1 MKKEMLTI
9 FNHDRNIFKSKYIYP
24 VVSRRSM
31 GLSLGI
37 NLNTN
42 NACNWQCIYC
52 QVSDLIRGKPE
63 KIDLDLLK
71 NELDKWLDNI
81 VNGNFLN
88 ECASHKVD
96 FKDIAFSGNGEPTAT
111 PEFEPIV
118 KIVLEKIDK
127 FQLSNTI
134 KLRLITNGSYLNKEN
149 VQQGLEHMKSV
160 NHEVWFKIDNVNTK
174 EAQKI
179 NRINLSISSLKKNLK
194 NVLSISPTIVQTCLL
209 KINRELPSQNF
220 INEYIKFLEPYA
232 SQLKAI
238 HLYSMVRPSQQ
249 KTDLQI
255 EALDK
260 KELQI
265 IADKMNVLKTKI
277 ECY

>member
-1 MKKEMLTI
+1 MKKEILTI
-9 FNHDRNIFKSKYIYP
+9 FNHDRNIFNSKYIYP
-24 VVSRRSM
+24 VVSRRSI

-52 QVSDLIRGKPE
+52 QVSDLSRGKPE
-63 KIDLDLLK
+63 KIDLKLLE
-71 NELDKWLDNI
+71 NELDEWLEEI
-81 VNGNFLN
+81 VNGCFLN

-111 PEFEPIV
+111 PEFEAVV
-118 KIVLEKIDK
+118 KIVLEKINK
-127 FQLSNTI
+127 FQLSKTI
-134 KLRLITNGSYLNKEN
+134 KLRLITNGSYLNKKN
-149 VQQGLEHMKSV
+149 VQHGLEHMKSV
-160 NHEVWFKIDNVNTK
+160 DHEVWFKIDHVNPK
-174 EAQKI
+174 EALKV
-179 NRINLSISSLKKNLK
+179 NRINLSVASLMKNLR
-194 NVLSISPTIVQTCLL
+194 NSLSISPTIVQTCLL
-209 KINRELPSQNF
+209 KINKELPSNNF
-220 INEYIKFLEPYA
+220 VNEYIKFLEPYA

-255 EALDK
+255 ETLDK
-260 KELQI
+260 SELQI

>member
-1 MKKEMLTI
+1 MKKEILTI
-9 FNHDRNIFKSKYIYP
+9 FNHDRNIFNSKYIYP

-52 QVSDLIRGKPE
+52 QVSDLTRGKPE
-63 KIDLDLLK
+63 KIDLKLLE
-71 NELDKWLDNI
+71 NELDKWLEDI
-81 VNGNFLN
+81 VNGSFLN
-88 ECASHKVD
+88 ECASHIVD

-127 FQLSNTI
+127 FQLSKTI
-134 KLRLITNGSYLNKEN
+134 KLRLITNGSYLNKKN
-149 VQQGLEHMKSV
+149 IQHGLEHMKSV
-160 NHEVWFKIDNVNTK
+160 DHEVWFKIDHVNPK
-174 EAQKI
+174 EALKI
-179 NRINLSISSLKKNLK
+179 NRINLSIASLRKNLQSAI
-194 NVLSISPTIVQTCLL
+194 SISPTIVQTCLL
-209 KINRELPSQNF
+209 KINKKLPSDDF
-220 INEYIKFLEPYA
+220 VNEYIKFLDPYA

-255 EALDK
+255 DALDK
-260 KELQI
+260 SELQI

>member
-1 MKKEMLTI
+1 MKKEILTI
-9 FNHDRNIFKSKYIYP
+9 FNHDRNIFNSKYIYP

-52 QVSDLIRGKPE
+52 QVSDLTRGKPE
-63 KIDLDLLK
+63 KIDLKLLE
-71 NELDKWLDNI
+71 NELDKWLEDI
-81 VNGNFLN
+81 VNGSFLN
-88 ECASHKVD
+88 ECASHIVD

-127 FQLSNTI
+127 FQLSKTI
-134 KLRLITNGSYLNKEN
+134 KLRLITNGSYLNKTN
-149 VQQGLEHMKSV
+149 VQHGLGHMKAV
-160 NHEVWFKIDNVNTK
+160 DHEVWFKIDHVNPK
-174 EAQKI
+174 EALKI
-179 NRINLSISSLKKNLK
+179 NRVNLSIASLKKNLQSAI
-194 NVLSISPTIVQTCLL
+194 SISPTIVQTCLL
-209 KINRELPSQNF
+209 KINKKLPPDDF
-220 INEYIKFLEPYA
+220 VNEYIKFLDPYA

-255 EALDK
+255 DALDK
-260 KELQI
+260 SELQI

>member
-1 MKKEMLTI
+1 MKKEILTI
-9 FNHDRNIFKSKYIYP
+9 FNHDRNIFNSKYIYP

-52 QVSDLIRGKPE
+52 QVSDLTRGKPE
-63 KIDLDLLK
+63 KIDLKLLE
-71 NELDKWLDNI
+71 NELDKWLEDI
-81 VNGNFLN
+81 VNGSFLN
-88 ECASHKVD
+88 ECASHIVD

-127 FQLSNTI
+127 FQLSKTI

-160 NHEVWFKIDNVNTK
+160 NHEVWFKIDHVNPK
-174 EAQKI
+174 EALKI
-179 NRINLSISSLKKNLK
+179 NRVNLSIASLKKNLQSAI
-194 NVLSISPTIVQTCLL
+194 SISPTIVQTCLL
-209 KINRELPSQNF
+209 KINKKLPSDDF
-220 INEYIKFLEPYA
+220 VNEYIKFLDPYA

-255 EALDK
+255 DALDK
-260 KELQI
+260 SELQI

>member
-1 MKKEMLTI
+1 MLTI

-118 KIVLEKIDK
+118 KIVLEKINK

-134 KLRLITNGSYLNKEN
+134 KLRLITNGSYLHKEN
-149 VQQGLEHMKSV
+149 VQQGLEQMKSV
-160 NHEVWFKIDNVNTK
+160 NHEVWFKIDNVNPK

-179 NRINLSISSLKKNLK
+179 NRINLSITSLRKNLK
-194 NVLSISPTIVQTCLL
+194 NALSISPTIVQTCLL
-209 KINRELPSQNF
+209 KINNELPSNDF
-220 INEYIKFLEPYA
+220 VNEYIQFLKPYA
-232 SQLKAI
+232 HQLKGI

-260 KELQI
+260 GELQI
-265 IADKMNVLKTKI
+265 IADKMNVLKTKL

>member
-1 MKKEMLTI
+1 
-9 FNHDRNIFKSKYIYP
+9 
-24 VVSRRSM
+24 M

-52 QVSDLIRGKPE
+52 QVSDLTRGKPE
-63 KIDLDLLK
+63 KIDLKLLE
-71 NELDKWLDNI
+71 NELDKWLETI
-81 VNGNFLN
+81 VNGSFLS

-134 KLRLITNGSYLNKEN
+134 KLRLITNGSYLNKKN
-149 VQQGLEHMKSV
+149 VQQGLENMKSV
-160 NHEVWFKIDNVNTK
+160 DHEVWFKIDNVDPK

-179 NRINLSISSLKKNLK
+179 NRINLSIASLRKNLK
-194 NVLSISPTIVQTCLL
+194 NSLSISPTIVQTCLI
-209 KINRELPSQNF
+209 KVNKKFPSEEF
-220 INEYIKFLEPYA
+220 VNEYIKFLSPYA

-255 EALDK
+255 DALDK
-260 KELQI
+260 SELQI
-265 IADKMNVLKTKI
+265 IADKMKVLKTKI

>member
-1 MKKEMLTI
+1 
-9 FNHDRNIFKSKYIYP
+9 
-24 VVSRRSM
+24 M

-52 QVSDLIRGKPE
+52 QVSDLTRGKPE
-63 KIDLDLLK
+63 KIDLKLLE
-71 NELDKWLDNI
+71 NELDKWLEDI
-81 VNGNFLN
+81 VNGSFLN
-88 ECASHKVD
+88 ECASHIVD

-127 FQLSNTI
+127 FQLSKTI
-134 KLRLITNGSYLNKEN
+134 KLRLITNGSYLNKTN
-149 VQQGLEHMKSV
+149 VQHGLGHMKAV
-160 NHEVWFKIDNVNTK
+160 DHEVWFKIDHVNPK
-174 EAQKI
+174 EALKI
-179 NRINLSISSLKKNLK
+179 NRVNLSIASLKKNLK
-194 NVLSISPTIVQTCLL
+194 SSFSISPTIVQTCLL
-209 KINRELPSQNF
+209 KINKKLPSDDF
-220 INEYIKFLEPYA
+220 VNEYIKFLDPYA

-255 EALDK
+255 DALDK
-260 KELQI
+260 SELQI

>member
-1 MKKEMLTI
+1 MKKEILTI
-9 FNHDRNIFKSKYIYP
+9 FNHDRNIFNSKYIYP

-52 QVSDLIRGKPE
+52 QVSDLTRGKPE
-63 KIDLDLLK
+63 KIDLKLLE
-71 NELDKWLDNI
+71 NELDQWLDEI
-81 VNGNFLN
+81 VNGTFLN

-111 PEFEPIV
+111 PEFEAIV

-127 FQLSNTI
+127 FQISKTI
-134 KLRLITNGSYLNKEN
+134 KLRLITNGSYLNKKN
-149 VQQGLEHMKSV
+149 IQLSLKHMKSV
-160 NHEVWFKIDNVNTK
+160 DHEVWFKIDHVNPK
-174 EAQKI
+174 DAKKI
-179 NRINLSISSLKKNLK
+179 NRINLSIASLRKNLK
-194 NVLSISPTIVQTCLL
+194 NSLSISPTIVQTCLL
-209 KINRELPSQNF
+209 KINRELPSNNF
-220 INEYIKFLEPYA
+220 VNEYIKFLRPYA

-260 KELQI
+260 SELQI

>member
-1 MKKEMLTI
+1 MKKEILTI
-9 FNHDRNIFKSKYIYP
+9 FNHDRNIFSSKYIYP

-52 QVSDLIRGKPE
+52 QVSNLTRGKPE
-63 KIDLDLLK
+63 KIDLKLLE
-71 NELDKWLDNI
+71 NELDKWLEEI
-81 VNGNFLN
+81 VNGSFLI

-111 PEFEPIV
+111 TEFEPIV

-127 FQLSNTI
+127 FQLSKTI
-134 KLRLITNGSYLNKEN
+134 KLRLITNGSYLNKKN
-149 VQQGLEHMKSV
+149 IQHSLEHMKSV
-160 NHEVWFKIDNVNTK
+160 DHEVWFKIDHVNPK
-174 EAQKI
+174 EALKI
-179 NRINLSISSLKKNLK
+179 NRINLSIASLRKNLQSAI
-194 NVLSISPTIVQTCLL
+194 SISPTIVQTCLL
-209 KINRELPSQNF
+209 KINKKIPSNDF
-220 INEYIKFLEPYA
+220 VNEYIKFLEPYA
-232 SQLKAI
+232 PKLKAI
-238 HLYSMVRPSQQ
+238 HLYSLVRPSQQ

-260 KELQI
+260 RQLEI
-265 IADKMNVLKTKI
+265 IADKMNILKTKI

>member
-1 MKKEMLTI
+1 MKKEILTI

-52 QVSDLIRGKPE
+52 QVSDLTRGKPE
-63 KIDLDLLK
+63 TIDLKLL
-71 NELDKWLDNI
+71 ESEIDSWLEEI
-81 VNGNFLN
+81 VNGSFLN
-88 ECASHKVD
+88 DCAAKKVD
-96 FKDIAFSGNGEPTAT
+96 FKYIAFSGNGEPTAT
-111 PEFEPIV
+111 PEFESIV
-118 KIVLEKIDK
+118 KIVLKKIDK
-127 FQLSNTI
+127 FQLSKTI
-134 KLRLITNGSYLNKEN
+134 KLRLITNGSYLNKKN
-149 VQQGLEHMKSV
+149 VQNGLEHMKSLD
-160 NHEVWFKIDNVNTK
+160 HEVWFKIDHVNPK
-174 EAQKI
+174 ETLKI
-179 NRINLSISSLKKNLK
+179 NRINLSTASLRKNLQSAI
-194 NVLSISPTIVQTCLL
+194 SISPTIVQTCLL
-209 KINRELPSQNF
+209 KINKKIPSNDF
-220 INEYIKFLEPYA
+220 VNEYIKFLEPYA
-232 SQLKAI
+232 PKLKAI

-260 KELQI
+260 RQLEI
-265 IADKMNVLKTKI
+265 IADKMNILKTKI

>member
-1 MKKEMLTI
+1 MKKEILTI
-9 FNHDRNIFKSKYIYP
+9 FNHDRNIFNSKYIYP

-52 QVSDLIRGKPE
+52 QVSDLTRGKPE
-63 KIDLDLLK
+63 KIDLKLLE
-71 NELDKWLDNI
+71 NELDQWLDEI
-81 VNGNFLN
+81 VNGTFLN

-111 PEFEPIV
+111 PEFEAIV

-127 FQLSNTI
+127 FQISKTI
-134 KLRLITNGSYLNKEN
+134 KLRLITNGSYLNKKN
-149 VQQGLEHMKSV
+149 IQLSLKHMKSV
-160 NHEVWFKIDNVNTK
+160 DHEVWFKIDHVNPK
-174 EAQKI
+174 DAKKI
-179 NRINLSISSLKKNLK
+179 NRINLSIASLRKNLK
-194 NVLSISPTIVQTCLL
+194 NSLSISPTIVQTCLL
-209 KINRELPSQNF
+209 KINRELPSNNF
-220 INEYIKFLEPYA
+220 VNEYIKFLSPYA

-260 KELQI
+260 SELQI

>member
-1 MKKEMLTI
+1 MKKEILTI
-9 FNHDRNIFKSKYIYP
+9 FNHDRNIFNSKYIYP

-52 QVSDLIRGKPE
+52 QVSDLTRGKPE
-63 KIDLDLLK
+63 KIDLKLLE
-71 NELDKWLDNI
+71 NELDKWLEDI
-81 VNGNFLN
+81 VNGSFLN

-111 PEFEPIV
+111 TEFEPIV

-127 FQLSNTI
+127 FQLSKTI
-134 KLRLITNGSYLNKEN
+134 KLRLITNGSYLNKKN
-149 VQQGLEHMKSV
+149 IQHSLEHMKSV
-160 NHEVWFKIDNVNTK
+160 DHEVWFKIDHVNPK
-174 EAQKI
+174 EALKI
-179 NRINLSISSLKKNLK
+179 NRINLSIASLKKNLK
-194 NVLSISPTIVQTCLL
+194 SSFSISPTIVQTCLL
-209 KINRELPSQNF
+209 KINKELPSNNF
-220 INEYIKFLEPYA
+220 VNEYIKFLEPYA

-255 EALDK
+255 DALDK
-260 KELQI
+260 SELQI

>member
-1 MKKEMLTI
+1 MKKEILTI
-9 FNHDRNIFKSKYIYP
+9 FNHDRNIFSSKYIYP

-52 QVSDLIRGKPE
+52 QVSNLTRGKPE
-63 KIDLDLLK
+63 KIDLKLLE
-71 NELDKWLDNI
+71 NELDKWLEEI
-81 VNGNFLN
+81 VNGSFLI

-111 PEFEPIV
+111 PEFETIV

-127 FQLSNTI
+127 FQLTKTI
-134 KLRLITNGSYLNKEN
+134 KLRLITNGSYLNKKN
-149 VQQGLEHMKSV
+149 IQHGLEHMKSV
-160 NHEVWFKIDNVNTK
+160 DHEVWFKIDHVNPK
-174 EAQKI
+174 EALKI
-179 NRINLSISSLKKNLK
+179 NRINLSIASLKKNLQSAI
-194 NVLSISPTIVQTCLL
+194 SISPTIVQTCLI
-209 KINRELPSQNF
+209 KVNKKLPLEGF
-220 INEYIKFLEPYA
+220 VNEYIKFLDPYA

-255 EALDK
+255 DVLDK
-260 KELQI
+260 NELQI

>member
-1 MKKEMLTI
+1 MKKEILTI
-9 FNHDRNIFKSKYIYP
+9 FNHDRNIFNSKYIYP

-52 QVSDLIRGKPE
+52 QVSDLTRGKPE
-63 KIDLDLLK
+63 KIDLKLLE
-71 NELDKWLDNI
+71 NELDQWLDEI
-81 VNGNFLN
+81 VNGTFLN

-111 PEFEPIV
+111 PEFEAIV

-127 FQLSNTI
+127 FQISKTI
-134 KLRLITNGSYLNKEN
+134 KLRLITNGSYLNKKN
-149 VQQGLEHMKSV
+149 IQLSLKHMKSV
-160 NHEVWFKIDNVNTK
+160 DHEVWFKIDHVNPK
-174 EAQKI
+174 DAKKI
-179 NRINLSISSLKKNLK
+179 NRINLSIASLRKNLK
-194 NVLSISPTIVQTCLL
+194 NSLSISPTIVQTCLL
-209 KINRELPSQNF
+209 KINRELPSNNF
-220 INEYIKFLEPYA
+220 VNEYIKFLRPYA

-238 HLYSMVRPSQQ
+238 HLYSMVRPPQQ

-260 KELQI
+260 SELQI
-265 IADKMNVLKTKI
+265 IADKMTVLKTKI

>member
-1 MKKEMLTI
+1 MKKEILTI
-9 FNHDRNIFKSKYIYP
+9 FNHDRNIFNSKYIYP

-52 QVSDLIRGKPE
+52 QVSDLTRGKPE
-63 KIDLDLLK
+63 KIDLKLLE
-71 NELDKWLDNI
+71 NELDKWLEDI
-81 VNGNFLN
+81 VNGSFLN

-111 PEFEPIV
+111 TEFEPIV

-127 FQLSNTI
+127 FQLSKTI
-134 KLRLITNGSYLNKEN
+134 KLRLITNGSYLNKTN
-149 VQQGLEHMKSV
+149 VQNGLGHMKAV
-160 NHEVWFKIDNVNTK
+160 DHEVWFKIDHVNPK
-174 EAQKI
+174 EALKI
-179 NRINLSISSLKKNLK
+179 NRVNLSIASLKKNLK
-194 NVLSISPTIVQTCLL
+194 SSFSISPTIVQTCLL
-209 KINRELPSQNF
+209 KINRELPSNNF
-220 INEYIKFLEPYA
+220 VNEYIKFLEPYA

-255 EALDK
+255 DALDK
-260 KELQI
+260 SELQI